1 MLEILQAKLYNPIAR
16 KAKENDIPRFPGLLP
31 CPNLAAY
38 VSKSLNRSIARRRH
52 LHIQSDAKDPNAET
66 ERKEKKK
73 GHGYNII
80 IET

>member
-1 MLEILQAKLYNPIAR
+1 MLEILQAKLHNPIAR

-31 CPNLAAY
+31 CPNLAAH

-52 LHIQSDAKDPNAET
+52 LHIQSDARDPNAET
-66 ERKEKKK
+66 ERKER